1 VEFIDDDGSIII
13 PKSVRPIIDLSETS
27 FGSKKGAKKQYR
39 YGNLHI
45 REYDNDYTVHIDSI
59 DPLQNPLG
67 HLLVDAPEYL
77 ASAAAAIIVGKQIGA
92 TVYSKRKQE
101 GKSSKVAALDALIA
115 GYIAGSSASRITF
128 DMVNYLKS
136 RGK

>member
-1 VEFIDDDGSIII
+1 MEFIDDEGNIIV
-13 PKSVRPIIDLSETS
+13 PKSVRPIIDLSETA

-59 DPLQNPLG
+59 NPLQNPLG

-101 GKSSKVAALDALIA
+101 GKSYKVATLDALIA
-115 GYIAGSSASRITF
+115 GYIAGSSASRIAF
-128 DMVNYLKS
+128 DLVNSLKN

>member
-1 VEFIDDDGSIII
+1 MDFIDEDGNIIV
-13 PKSVRPIIDLSETS
+13 PKSVRPVIDLSETV

-45 REYDNDYTVHIDSI
+45 REYDNDYTVHMDSVN
-59 DPLQNPLG
+59 PLQNPLG
-67 HLLVDAPEYL
+67 HLLIDAPEYL
-77 ASAAAAIIVGKQIGA
+77 ASAVAAMIVGKQIGA
-92 TVYSKRKQE
+92 TVYTKRKQE
-101 GKSSKVAALDALIA
+101 CKSCIVASLEASIS

-128 DMVNYLKS
+128 EVVNYLKN